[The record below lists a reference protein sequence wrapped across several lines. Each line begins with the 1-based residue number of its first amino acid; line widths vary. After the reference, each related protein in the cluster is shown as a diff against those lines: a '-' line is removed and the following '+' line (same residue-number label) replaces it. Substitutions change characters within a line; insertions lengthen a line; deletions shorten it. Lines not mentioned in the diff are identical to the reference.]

1 MLNRMITILC
11 LLPLHLLAQSITG
24 VWTGHIYSMETK
36 LPYELVI
43 SEQDGRLNGYALTVF
58 MVDGVENMGIKS
70 IKLHQKKDGFL
81 IEDEELVFDT
91 YTTPPKRIKLLG
103 NLTLATRDTVMVL
116 TGTFTT
122 RSLDRRVQG
131 SINPYSGTIQLKKQ
145 DNNQIT
151 RLTAKLDELN
161 LLQSLS
167 FLQTGV
173 AKIAEKKPVDQLK
186 ASPQKTVV
194 KKETK
199 PEPPVA
205 VSAKQKKEEE
215 KKSKVPSPVKLTVV
229 MPKVAAAD
237 LQKRKTEFIL
247 NIFFSAYSVLFSLY
261 DIGTVDG
268 DTVSV
273 VLNGKVILA
282 RIGLKTT
289 ATRIA
294 IPVTHDLGDSLVL
307 VMFAENLGNIPPNT
321 GLLIIQ
327 DGTERNEI
335 RFAGDMQKSSA
346 VVLRRKSA
354 GEIKSQ

>member
-11 LLPLHLLAQSITG
+11 LLPLHLLAQNITG
-24 VWTGHIYSMETK
+24 VWTGHIYSMESK

-58 MVDGVENMGIKS
+58 TVDGIENMGIKS

-81 IEDEELVFDT
+81 IEDEELIFDT
-91 YTTPPKRIKLLG
+91 YSTPPKRIKLLG
-103 NLTLATRDTVMVL
+103 NLTLATRDTVMML

-145 DNNQIT
+145 DNHQST

-173 AKIAEKKPVDQLK
+173 AKIGEKKPVDQPK

-199 PEPPVA
+199 PEPPVVA
-205 VSAKQKKEEE
+205 SKQKKEED
-215 KKSKVPSPVKLTVV
+215 KKNKVLPPVQHPVET
-229 MPKVAAAD
+229 PKPAAAD
-237 LQKRKTEFIL
+237 LQKRKTEVIR
-247 NIFFSAYSVLFSLY
+247 NIYYSADSLVFSLY
-261 DIGTVDG
+261 DNGTVDG

-282 RIGLKTT
+282 RVGLKTT
-289 ATRIA
+289 ATRITV
-294 IPVTHDLGDSLVL
+294 PVTPDLGDSLVL
-307 VMFAENLGNIPPNT
+307 IMFAENLGRIPPNT

-327 DGTERNEI
+327 DGRERNEI

-346 VVLRRKSA
+346 VVLRRRSV